1 MEPRCSSNAPRRRY
15 YIVDATR
22 AGMTGFQEASVPV
35 ALLVA
40 SAVAAV
46 TIACAVTILAR
57 GWRLKP

>member
-1 MEPRCSSNAPRRRY
+1 
-15 YIVDATR
+15 
-22 AGMTGFQEASVPV
+22 MTGFQEASVPV

-46 TIACAVTILAR
+46 SVACAVTILAR